1 MRRTHTRFANPLAA
15 TASGTNDFAYPLDSM
30 QKSYTIQGG
39 EHRLCVRVEMP
50 HSHAD
55 GWAPDEIGRFADQL
69 FGVGEDV
76 SPLPVVV
83 ESGCEED
90 GGALTCTVECSGAP
104 LEDVQLCYSR
114 ADGCKHSRRMPLPL
128 AADDTQRLVADWAD
142 RKYNQLPIDSTLW
155 SPSADNRTTLRV
167 PVPSGC
173 VAFLTLTDAE
183 GMLCATP
190 HVDTRGMAKWAAR
203 L

>member
-39 EHRLCVRVEMP
+39 EHRLSVRVEMP

-90 GGALTCTVECSGAP
+90 G
-104 LEDVQLCYSR
+104 
-114 ADGCKHSRRMPLPL
+114 
-128 AADDTQRLVADWAD
+128 
-142 RKYNQLPIDSTLW
+142 
-155 SPSADNRTTLRV
+155 SA
-167 PVPSGC
+167 
-173 VAFLTLTDAE
+173 
-183 GMLCATP
+183 
-190 HVDTRGMAKWAAR
+190 
-203 L
+203 